1 MVGSRLGQV
10 RFAVWLGY
18 VTFLC
23 DRYGSTCD
31 ANHTNTG
38 ICYLGTGIQSLNLVK
53 KSIAN

>member
-10 RFAVWLGY
+10 RFGYGSTCDVNHTNTGY

-31 ANHTNTG
+31 ANHTNT
-38 ICYLGTGIQSLNLVK
+38 ITCRW
-53 KSIAN
+53 